1 MLGVRAPG
9 VLWPQGLRGF
19 GSSGLRAVGR
29 HGVRALGY
37 KGFIVSGYYGLRA
50 GAQGL
55 RVFRHWDLR
64 VLGRGVFGL

>member
-1 MLGVRAPG
+1 M
-9 VLWPQGLRGF
+9 F
-19 GSSGLRAVGR
+19 GTSGLRAVGP

-64 VLGRGVFGL
+64 VLGRGVSGL